1 MGVIQNSMNTAIT
14 TAMGG
19 ILGIKHI
26 QGQQAAAVGTAR
38 EEFNKLEGDL
48 QLNVQQQAG
57 LEKKVKQ
64 AEAERNQV
72 FDGRTY
78 LGRIPQNLRQ
88 KYVEADDAL
97 RNAQADVTRNQTQR
111 KLILSRM
118 NELSGTYGFESE
130 SLTEQ
135 NQIKNKKGGK
145 K

>member
-1 MGVIQNSMNTAIT
+1 MGVIQNSMNAAIT

-26 QGQQAAAVGTAR
+26 QGQQAAAVGSAR

-48 QLNVQQQAG
+48 QLNVQQKPG
-57 LEKKVKQ
+57 LEKKAKQ
-64 AEAERNQV
+64 FETERNQT
-72 FDGRTY
+72 FGGKTY
-78 LGRIPQNLRQ
+78 LGRIPENIRK
-88 KYVEADDAL
+88 KYVEADEAL
-97 RNAQADVTRNQTQR
+97 RNAQVEITRNQTQR

-118 NELSGTYGFESE
+118 NELSRTYGFESQ

-135 NQIKNKKGGK
+135 NQIKDKKGGK

>member
-26 QGQQAAAVGTAR
+26 QGQQAAAEGTAR
-38 EEFNKLEGDL
+38 ENFNKLEGDL
-48 QLNVQQQAG
+48 QLNIQQQAG

-72 FDGRTY
+72 FGGRTY
-78 LGRIPQNLRQ
+78 LGTIPQNLRQ
-88 KYVEADDAL
+88 KYVEADEAL
-97 RNAQADVTRNQTQR
+97 RNAQDDVTRNQIQR

-118 NELSGTYGFESE
+118 NELSGTYGFESKT
-130 SLTEQ
+130 LTEQ
-135 NQIKNKKGGK
+135 NQIKDKKGGK